1 MNVNL
6 CERFPALDP
15 FRVRSQKFHDVL
27 LIFRR
32 LNRKSN
38 AQGGGSTENAPVG
51 SYVKNGV
58 LHRPAQNDDWY

>member
-15 FRVRSQKFHDVL
+15 FKVRAQRFHDVL

-32 LNRKSN
+32 LTNRH
-38 AQGGGSTENAPVG
+38 ENENGKKTKLPKGAT
-51 SYVKNGV
+51 VKNGIV
-58 LHRPAQNDDWY
+58 RRPATNDDWY